1 MRSLI
6 DGVDIKLLTSFAT
19 IKVGHNPKI
28 RKLDAARAS
37 RVLKGPPRARLAAF
51 PYTRRPKKPATT
63 MITTTTP
70 MM

>member
-1 MRSLI
+1 MSKPTRKSNTESRRSL
-6 DGVDIKLLTSFAT
+6 KLLA
-19 IKVGHNPKI
+19 INADGCI